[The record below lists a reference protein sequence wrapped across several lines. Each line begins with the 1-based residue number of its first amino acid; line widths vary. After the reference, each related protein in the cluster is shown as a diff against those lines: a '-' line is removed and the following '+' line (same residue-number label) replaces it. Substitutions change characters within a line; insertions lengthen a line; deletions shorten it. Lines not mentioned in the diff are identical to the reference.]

1 MRGSPNSGAG
11 DVGLRRYPCAV
22 FTRWIRL
29 SAVFR
34 LVLVAAATAGC
45 WSIAF
50 GAFGSLVVHAT
61 LGADAMSGTAAAAA
75 LSSPSAEND
84 YVDIAGA
91 AAVDTGARSDDDDE
105 IVALSVGGSI
115 LLVKVADA
123 SDAIR
128 FRGRTEALDVETM
141 DAVSVYGDARAAI
154 LPVMLDATTDWR
166 VRGVAVLVVSLLVS
180 AGAFYV
186 MWRLVRGALHPEST
200 KSVRDAADPQA
211 YLAEVDADLAAPDA
225 LTCLSAVVGSKYLFI
240 KPHRLIP
247 LTSVVWVYRKVVTT
261 KVYGVLPVARRTEI
275 VFAVDSGKQH
285 EVGLLA
291 GSAVSPENLATRIPW
306 ALIGFSE
313 QRKAGW
319 AGGTTRNG
327 MISSAAARRD
337 GTAPSPSSIAPTA
350 SVWSVPPPT
359 SVAPPSAAPPPVP
372 APPPP
377 PYAPYAPSSAV
388 PSDLP
393 PIPPMPSGP
402 RPPEQQP

>member
-1 MRGSPNSGAG
+1 MAELGAG

-50 GAFGSLVVHAT
+50 GASGSLVVHAT

-166 VRGVAVLVVSLLVS
+166 VRGVAVLVVVS

-319 AGGTTRNG
+319 AGGMTRNG

-377 PYAPYAPSSAV
+377 PYAPSSAV